1 MSTQREKA
9 EELRRL
15 HAAPEPLVL
24 VNAWDA
30 ISAQVASLAVE
41 IDTLHQVSHA
51 AVAHDRRQRRSPP
64 KSVVRI

>member
-30 ISAQVASLAVE
+30 ASARVVA
-41 IDTLHQVSHA
+41 A
-51 AVAHDRRQRRSPP
+51 APGCAGDRDRELVDRRGARATRTARRS
-64 KSVVRI
+64 RARR